1 MNRMIRPAPRT
12 LVIVAVAAG
21 LMVAGVVAVSSL
33 AVARSR
39 PVRPHLAESRIVQ
52 IAEHAAAAAGD
63 RMPTLI
69 QHSEGTRQRANAIAS
84 GDRVPG
90 RRWSYLI
97 AERGSFVLNSVSVP
111 PGARA
116 PRGSVLT
123 LVVNAATGTVSDL
136 GVSNRYPELAALGA
150 VTTDLRQL
158 RPGCLQKAPTRLPVE
173 LWPPARIRLAPRGAT
188 SIQLCRYSGLNA
200 HPPLTLD
207 RMRLLR
213 ASHLIAGLLDQLDRL
228 PAPPSGTTAC
238 PADDSSQ
245 IVALLAYPHGRTVP
259 VSVGLTGC
267 RSVTNGTVQRT
278 ASGFGT
284 PPTFGPQLVRHLQQL
299 LNNGASTPIEPI
311 RVHHGH

>member
-1 MNRMIRPAPRT
+1 MSSLAPRT

-33 AVARSR
+33 AAARSR
-39 PVRPHLAESRIVQ
+39 PGRPHLTESRIVQ
-52 IAEHAAAAAGD
+52 IAERAAAAAGD
-63 RMPTLI
+63 RTPTLI
-69 QHSEGTRQRANAIAS
+69 QHSEGTRQRANEIAS

-90 RRWSYLI
+90 KRWSYLI
-97 AERGSFVLNSVSVP
+97 AERGSFVLKSVSPP
-111 PGARA
+111 PGARP

-123 LVVNAATGTVSDL
+123 LVVDAVTGTVSDF
-136 GVSNRYPELAALGA
+136 GVSNQYPNLAALGA

-158 RPGCLQKAPTRLPVE
+158 PPGCLQKAPTRLPAE
-173 LWPPARIRLAPRGAT
+173 LWPPARIRLAPRGAS
-188 SIQLCRYSGLNA
+188 SIELCRYSGLNA
-200 HPPLTLD
+200 WPPLTLD

-213 ASHLIAGLLDQLDRL
+213 AAHLIAGLVGQLDRL
-228 PAPPSGTTAC
+228 PAPPSGATAC
-238 PADDSSQ
+238 PADDASQ

-284 PPTFGPQLVRHLQQL
+284 PPTFGPQLVRHLQHL
-299 LNNGASTPIEPI
+299 LNNGGRTPIEPI
-311 RVHHGH
+311 LVHLGH

>member
-1 MNRMIRPAPRT
+1 MSRPAPFT

-33 AVARSR
+33 AAARSR
-39 PVRPHLAESRIVQ
+39 PGRPQLTERRIVQ

-63 RMPTLI
+63 GRPTLI
-69 QHSEGTRQRANAIAS
+69 QHSAGTRERANEIAS

-90 RRWSYLI
+90 KRWSYLI
-97 AERGSFVLNSVSVP
+97 AERGSFVLKNVSVP
-111 PGARA
+111 PGGRA

-123 LVVNAATGTVSDL
+123 LVVDAATGTVSDL
-136 GVSNRYPELAALGA
+136 GVSNQYPNLAALGV

-158 RPGCLQKAPTRLPVE
+158 PPGCLQTAPTRLPTE
-173 LWPPARIRLAPRGAT
+173 LWPPARTSLAPRGAT

-200 HPPLTLD
+200 RPPLTLD

-213 ASHLIAGLLDQLDRL
+213 ASDLNATLIGQFDRL
-228 PAPPSGTTAC
+228 PAPPRGATAC
-238 PADDSSQ
+238 PADDLSQ
-245 IVALLAYPHGRTVP
+245 VVALLAYPHGRTVP

-284 PPTFGPQLVRHLQQL
+284 PPTFGPELVHHLQHL
-299 LNNGASTPIEPI
+299 LNNGGSTPSEPI
-311 RVHHGH
+311 LVHRGH